1 MTSFSPAQ
9 TISSTG
15 ASFLW
20 LGASQWP
27 GYSGCISSLVTMRC
41 FCWSVLNWL
50 PKKTQVLRCS
60 IKIYWK
66 QSFGSETCKW
76 KFLIWKF
83 QEIHKSTSAKKT
95 SVHFPFL
102 RLVIY
107 LFYVYLGHRCSNLPL
122 TFWGPQTCHQITPCD
137 CFTSHLSMW
146 GTFHE
151 SSWLVHRDHY
161 VVGYYNLHITG

>member
-1 MTSFSPAQ
+1 MTWMQWLHFISGDHEMLLLPIVRVFSIVFSPVCLELTA
-9 TISSTG
+9 
-15 ASFLW
+15 
-20 LGASQWP
+20 
-27 GYSGCISSLVTMRC
+27 
-41 FCWSVLNWL
+41 
-50 PKKTQVLRCS
+50 KKDQVLRCS

-76 KFLIWKF
+76 KLLIWKF
-83 QEIHKSTSAKKT
+83 QEIHKSTSAEKKKIC
-95 SVHFPFL
+95 SLPIFAP
-102 RLVIY
+102 VIY

-151 SSWLVHRDHY
+151 SSWLVNRDHY